1 MILQGF
7 KMLKLICAAGC
18 TELARYIVFKETFV
32 FFIFAIKDFF
42 CDFLKFELKRVKQ
55 SERDP
60 PT

>member
-1 MILQGF
+1 
-7 KMLKLICAAGC
+7 MLKLICAAGF